1 MKTTPFKYY
10 SSIRIVALLAAG
22 LFGFES
28 SVTAQIIEIKGVGD
42 AKTVDAQ
49 GKALPE
55 GEPAKKAIINAAV
68 FAIDTALQSQ
78 SDNIRQQ
85 FQERVVG
92 DATRVEEVR
101 KMISNAKVETNPDTV
116 QRMVR
121 ATISGKLDLTE
132 LKDYMN
138 KKDKLQSAVKRT
150 DLEMAVFFTVRR
162 STQVARGAAVVS
174 EANTD
179 STNSETAK
187 EGAEEASLTV
197 DEAVNRKET
206 TTASTDLVEKADKIS
221 WEADAQLK
229 EPFGSGLIGQFTD
242 KGFENVVDG
251 SFFEVSD
258 EMDKDITSRGQPSP
272 KTLKQLVNEV
282 RAEGGI
288 EGKKI
293 QSDPQLVKSLRLILD
308 GMNHKITQADVGK
321 TIAELL
327 SEVEVENIEGGIE
340 LIVIGSLDFSIPT
353 KDPISGMNMVEATMS
368 GKVMM
373 VTGSSIPRT
382 VAALEPKS
390 FKAIGDTQEVAKKRV
405 LEAMAPLTADEI
417 ISKLKNNGIL

>member
-1 MKTTPFKYY
+1 MKTTPFKSL
-10 SSIRIVALLAAG
+10 SSIRIVALLATC
-22 LFGFES
+22 LIGFAS
-28 SVTAQIIEIKGVGD
+28 SVTAQIIDIKGVGD

-49 GKALPE
+49 GKALPD

-68 FAIDTALQSQ
+68 FAIDTALQGQ

-85 FQERVVG
+85 FQERIVG
-92 DATRVEEVR
+92 DATRGEEVR

-121 ATISGKLDLTE
+121 ATISGKLDLTK

-150 DLEMAVFFTVRR
+150 ELEMAVFFTVRR

-187 EGAEEASLTV
+187 EEAEEASLTV
-197 DEAVNRKET
+197 EEAVNRKET
-206 TTASTDLVEKADKIS
+206 NTDSMDIVEKADRIS

-229 EPFGSGLIGQFTD
+229 EPFGSGLMGQFTD

-258 EMDKDITSRGQPSP
+258 EMDKDITSRGQPSA

-282 RAEGGI
+282 RTEG
-288 EGKKI
+288 
-293 QSDPQLVKSLRLILD
+293 V
-308 GMNHKITQADVGK
+308 
-321 TIAELL
+321 
-327 SEVEVENIEGGIE
+327 E

-353 KDPISGMNMVEATMS
+353 KDPVSGMNMVEATMS
-368 GKVMM
+368 GKVMKAS
-373 VTGSSIPRT
+373 GGGIPRT

-390 FKAIGDTQEVAKKRV
+390 FKANGDTQEVAKKRV

-417 ISKLKNNGIL
+417 ISKLKNNGTL

>member
-1 MKTTPFKYY
+1 MNTNSFRSLKHLFTV
-10 SSIRIVALLAAG
+10 SLLATC
-22 LFGFES
+22 LVGFTS
-28 SVTAQIIEIKGVGD
+28 NAKAQIIDIKGVGD

-68 FAIDTALQSQ
+68 FAIDTALQGQ

-85 FQERVVG
+85 FQERIVG
-92 DATRVEEVR
+92 DTTRVEEVR

-138 KKDKLQSAVKRT
+138 KKEKLQSAVKRT

-187 EGAEEASLTV
+187 EEAEEASLTV
-197 DEAVNRKET
+197 EEAVNRKET
-206 TTASTDLVEKADKIS
+206 NTASTDIVEKADKIS

-258 EMDKDITSRGQPSP
+258 EMDKDITSRGQASA

-282 RAEGGI
+282 RAEGG
-288 EGKKI
+288 
-293 QSDPQLVKSLRLILD
+293 
-308 GMNHKITQADVGK
+308 M
-321 TIAELL
+321 
-327 SEVEVENIEGGIE
+327 E

-353 KDPISGMNMVEATMS
+353 KDPVSGMNMVEATMS
-368 GKVMM
+368 GKVMKAS
-373 VTGSSIPRT
+373 GSGIPRM

-390 FKAIGDTQEVAKKRV
+390 FKAVGDTQEVAKKRV

-417 ISKLKNNGIL
+417 ISKLKNNGTL

>member
-1 MKTTPFKYY
+1 MKNTPLK
-10 SSIRIVALLAAG
+10 SLSCIRSAALLATCMVSVA
-22 LFGFES
+22 S
-28 SVTAQIIEIKGVGD
+28 SVTAQIIDIKGVGD

-68 FAIDTALQSQ
+68 FAIDTALQGQ

-85 FQERVVG
+85 FQERIVG
-92 DATRVEEVR
+92 DTTRVEEVR
-101 KMISNAKVETNPDTV
+101 KMISNAKVDTNPDTV

-138 KKDKLQSAVKRT
+138 KKEKLQSAVKRT
-150 DLEMAVFFTVRR
+150 ELEMAVFFTVRR

-187 EGAEEASLTV
+187 EEAEEASLTV
-197 DEAVNRKET
+197 EEAVNRKET
-206 TTASTDLVEKADKIS
+206 NTASTDIVEKADKIS

-258 EMDKDITSRGQPSP
+258 EMDKDISSRGQASP

-282 RAEGGI
+282 RAEG
-288 EGKKI
+288 
-293 QSDPQLVKSLRLILD
+293 S
-308 GMNHKITQADVGK
+308 M
-321 TIAELL
+321 
-327 SEVEVENIEGGIE
+327 E

-353 KDPISGMNMVEATMS
+353 KDPVSGMDMVEATMS
-368 GKVMM
+368 GKVMKAS
-373 VTGSSIPRT
+373 GGGFPRT

-390 FKAIGDTQEVAKKRV
+390 FKAVGDTQEVAKKRV

-417 ISKLKNNGIL
+417 ISKLKNNGTL

>member
-1 MKTTPFKYY
+1 MNTNSFRSLKHLFTV
-10 SSIRIVALLAAG
+10 SLLATC
-22 LFGFES
+22 LVGFTS
-28 SVTAQIIEIKGVGD
+28 NANAQIIDIKGVGD
-42 AKTVDAQ
+42 AKTVDAE
-49 GKALPE
+49 GKALPV

-68 FAIDTALQSQ
+68 FAIDTALQGQ

-85 FQERVVG
+85 FQERIVG

-187 EGAEEASLTV
+187 EEAEEASLTV
-197 DEAVNRKET
+197 EEAVNRKET
-206 TTASTDLVEKADKIS
+206 NTASTDIVEKADKIS

-258 EMDKDITSRGQPSP
+258 EMDKDITSRGQASA

-282 RAEGGI
+282 RAEGG
-288 EGKKI
+288 
-293 QSDPQLVKSLRLILD
+293 
-308 GMNHKITQADVGK
+308 M
-321 TIAELL
+321 
-327 SEVEVENIEGGIE
+327 E

-353 KDPISGMNMVEATMS
+353 KDPVSGMNMVEATMS
-368 GKVMM
+368 GKVMKAS
-373 VTGSSIPRT
+373 GSGIPRM

-390 FKAIGDTQEVAKKRV
+390 FKAVGDTQEVAKKRV

-417 ISKLKNNGIL
+417 ISKLKNNGTL

>member
-1 MKTTPFKYY
+1 MNTNSFRSLKHLFTV
-10 SSIRIVALLAAG
+10 SLLATC
-22 LFGFES
+22 LVGFTS
-28 SVTAQIIEIKGVGD
+28 NAKAQIIDIKGVGD

-68 FAIDTALQSQ
+68 FAIDTALQGQ

-85 FQERVVG
+85 FQERIVG
-92 DATRVEEVR
+92 DTTRVEEVR

-138 KKDKLQSAVKRT
+138 KKEKLQSAVKRT

-187 EGAEEASLTV
+187 EEAEEASLTV
-197 DEAVNRKET
+197 EEAVNRKET
-206 TTASTDLVEKADKIS
+206 NTASTDIVEKADKIS

-282 RAEGGI
+282 RAEG
-288 EGKKI
+288 
-293 QSDPQLVKSLRLILD
+293 S
-308 GMNHKITQADVGK
+308 M
-321 TIAELL
+321 
-327 SEVEVENIEGGIE
+327 E

-353 KDPISGMNMVEATMS
+353 KDPVSGMNMVEATMS
-368 GKVMM
+368 GKVMKAS
-373 VTGSSIPRT
+373 GSGIPRM

-390 FKAIGDTQEVAKKRV
+390 FKAVGDTQEVAKKRV

-417 ISKLKNNGIL
+417 ISKLKNNGTL

>member
-1 MKTTPFKYY
+1 MNTNSFRSLKHLFTV
-10 SSIRIVALLAAG
+10 SLLATC
-22 LFGFES
+22 LVGFTS
-28 SVTAQIIEIKGVGD
+28 NAKAQIIDIKGVGD

-68 FAIDTALQSQ
+68 FAIDTALQGQ

-85 FQERVVG
+85 FQERIVG
-92 DATRVEEVR
+92 DTTRVEEVR
-101 KMISNAKVETNPDTV
+101 KMISNAKVDTNPDTV

-138 KKDKLQSAVKRT
+138 KKEKLQSAVQRT
-150 DLEMAVFFTVRR
+150 ELEMAVFFTVRR

-187 EGAEEASLTV
+187 EEAEEASLTLE
-197 DEAVNRKET
+197 EAVNRKET
-206 TTASTDLVEKADKIS
+206 NTASTDIVEKADKIS

-282 RAEGGI
+282 RAEG
-288 EGKKI
+288 
-293 QSDPQLVKSLRLILD
+293 S
-308 GMNHKITQADVGK
+308 M
-321 TIAELL
+321 
-327 SEVEVENIEGGIE
+327 E

-353 KDPISGMNMVEATMS
+353 KDPVSGMNMVEATMS
-368 GKVMM
+368 GKVMKAS
-373 VTGSSIPRT
+373 GSGIPRT

-390 FKAIGDTQEVAKKRV
+390 FKAVGDTQEVAKKRV

-417 ISKLKNNGIL
+417 ISKLKNNGTL

>member
-1 MKTTPFKYY
+1 MKNIPLK
-10 SSIRIVALLAAG
+10 SLSCIRNAALLATCMVSFA
-22 LFGFES
+22 S
-28 SVTAQIIEIKGVGD
+28 SVTAQIIDIKGVGD

-68 FAIDTALQSQ
+68 FAIDTALQGQ
-78 SDNIRQQ
+78 GDNIRQQ
-85 FQERVVG
+85 FQERVFG

-138 KKDKLQSAVKRT
+138 RKDKLQSAVKRT

-162 STQVARGAAVVS
+162 STQVARGVAVVTG
-174 EANTD
+174 AIKD
-179 STNSETAK
+179 STNSEKAK
-187 EGAEEASLTV
+187 EEAEEAGLTV
-197 DEAVNRKET
+197 EEAVNHKET
-206 TTASTDLVEKADKIS
+206 NTDSTDIVEKADKIS

-229 EPFGSGLIGQFTD
+229 EPFGAGLIGQFTD

-258 EMDKDITSRGQPSP
+258 EMDKDISSRGQPSP

-282 RAEGGI
+282 RAEG
-288 EGKKI
+288 
-293 QSDPQLVKSLRLILD
+293 S
-308 GMNHKITQADVGK
+308 M
-321 TIAELL
+321 
-327 SEVEVENIEGGIE
+327 E

-353 KDPISGMNMVEATMS
+353 KDPVSGMNMVEATMS
-368 GKVMM
+368 GKVMKAS
-373 VTGSSIPRT
+373 GGGIPRT

-390 FKAIGDTQEVAKKRV
+390 FKAVGDTQEVAKKRV

-417 ISKLKNNGIL
+417 ISKLKNNGTL